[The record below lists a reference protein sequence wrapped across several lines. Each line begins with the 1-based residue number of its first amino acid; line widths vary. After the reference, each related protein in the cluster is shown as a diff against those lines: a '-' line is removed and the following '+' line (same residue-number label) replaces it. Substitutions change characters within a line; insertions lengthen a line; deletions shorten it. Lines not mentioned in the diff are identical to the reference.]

1 MAFNRANFAPMG
13 NESKGLPTVATG
25 LPSPGGPRMWCYAT
39 QDAIATVAAADYFVS
54 IRDLLQ
60 IGDLI
65 YVAVY
70 SAGALSTA
78 SLVVVKDKTATSVD
92 TTDATALTV
101 TDAG

>member
-1 MAFNRANFAPMG
+1 MAFNRNNLAPMG

-25 LPSPGGPRMWCYAT
+25 LPSPGAPRMWSYAS
-39 QDAIATVAAADYFVS
+39 QDAPAVVAAADYFVS
-54 IRDLLQ
+54 VRDLLQ

-65 YVAVY
+65 YAVQY
-70 SAGALSTA
+70 TAGALTA
-78 SLVVVKDKTATSVD
+78 ASWLVVKDKTATSVD

>member
-1 MAFNRANFAPMG
+1 
-13 NESKGLPTVATG
+13 
-25 LPSPGGPRMWCYAT
+25 
-39 QDAIATVAAADYFVS
+39 
-54 IRDLLQ
+54 
-60 IGDLI
+60 LI